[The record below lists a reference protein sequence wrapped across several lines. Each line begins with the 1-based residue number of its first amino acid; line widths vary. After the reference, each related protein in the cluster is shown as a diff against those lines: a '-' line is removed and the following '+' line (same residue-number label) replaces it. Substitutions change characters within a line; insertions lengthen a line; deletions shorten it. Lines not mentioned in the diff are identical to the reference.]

1 VYLLYNVLL
10 SAAFVLAAPYYLW
23 KGRGSGKY
31 LKSFRERLGRAPLAA
46 GSRAR
51 PSGAGSRPIWV
62 HAVSVGEVLAARTLL
77 APLAER
83 LPGHGVV
90 LSTTTVTGHAVAQ
103 RDARAADAL
112 FFAPF
117 DLRGPVRRVLD
128 ATDPR
133 LLVLV
138 ETELWPNLI
147 HEAKQRGVAV
157 ALVNGRISPRSF
169 PRYRRVR
176 GLLRRVL
183 DEVDL
188 FLMQGE
194 SHAQRIRELGAP
206 ASRVRVTGNLKFDA
220 LPPPAPGEGL
230 RRALAPLAERPLWVA
245 GSTVAG
251 EEPLVLAAFQELR
264 ARFPRAALLVA
275 PRHPERFAEV
285 AALVEGAGFRCARRS
300 QPDGSPAAERDV
312 LLLDTL
318 GELAQVYP
326 LATVV
331 FVGGSLVP
339 AGGHN
344 LLEAAVAGR
353 AVVVG
358 PHMENFREIA
368 EEFRAGQALV
378 QVASAEAL
386 GRELTGLLGDAAR
399 REELGARARALV
411 ERNRGAVER
420 TVDALAALVAC
431 ARWRRSRWPTAG
443 PPPCASSC
451 TGAAGFRACAW
462 PARSSASET
471 SAWADRAR
479 RRSSRAWPSCCA
491 ITACRWRC

>member
-1 VYLLYNVLL
+1 
-10 SAAFVLAAPYYLW
+10 
-23 KGRGSGKY
+23 
-31 LKSFRERLGRAPLAA
+31 
-46 GSRAR
+46 
-51 PSGAGSRPIWV
+51 
-62 HAVSVGEVLAARTLL
+62 
-77 APLAER
+77 
-83 LPGHGVV
+83 
-90 LSTTTVTGHAVAQ
+90 
-103 RDARAADAL
+103 
-112 FFAPF
+112 
-117 DLRGPVRRVLD
+117 
-128 ATDPR
+128 
-133 LLVLV
+133 
-138 ETELWPNLI
+138 
-147 HEAKQRGVAV
+147 V

-169 PRYRRVR
+169 ARYRRVR
-176 GLLRRVL
+176 RLMGRVL
-183 DEVDL
+183 AGIDL

-194 SHAQRIRELGAP
+194 AHAERARALGA
-206 ASRVRVTGNLKFDA
+206 STLRVRVTGNLKFDA
-220 LPPPAPGEGL
+220 LPPPAPAEGL

-285 AALVEGAGFRCARRS
+285 AALIEGAGFRCARRS
-300 QPDGSPAAERDV
+300 QADGSPAVERDV

-378 QVASAEAL
+378 QVTSAEAL
-386 GRELTGLLGDAAR
+386 GRELAGLLGDAAR

-420 TVDALAALVAC
+420 TVDALAALVA
-431 ARWRRSRWPTAG
+431 
-443 PPPCASSC
+443 
-451 TGAAGFRACAW
+451 
-462 PARSSASET
+462 
-471 SAWADRAR
+471 
-479 RRSSRAWPSCCA
+479 
-491 ITACRWRC
+491 